1 MVFLPQAPTSTTGW
15 RQCAGWWPS
24 HDPRSQVRAFCSRK
38 QRVAS
43 DAGRDLR
50 QDIRSFLTRGDA
62 RRGKSAQ
69 DRLRAVQHVLR
80 RFAHYARGN
89 PRGAG
94 RAHPGR
100 AGREESHHGRR
111 IRNLQHDPPESQE
124 AARRAAKLGVLAGV
138 CGQLGTSVITLCT
151 GTRDPEYMWR
161 SHPDNDVPA
170 AWQDLL
176 ASMERALEIA
186 EEYEVTL
193 AFEPEVNNVVAS
205 AEKGRRLLDDMQSSR
220 LKVVMDAAN
229 LFREGELPHAEEVL
243 NAAFEL

>member
-1 MVFLPQAPTSTTGW
+1 
-15 RQCAGWWPS
+15 
-24 HDPRSQVRAFCSRK
+24 
-38 QRVAS
+38 
-43 DAGRDLR
+43 
-50 QDIRSFLTRGDA
+50 
-62 RRGKSAQ
+62 
-69 DRLRAVQHVLR
+69 
-80 RFAHYARGN
+80 
-89 PRGAG
+89 
-94 RAHPGR
+94 
-100 AGREESHHGRR
+100 
-111 IRNLQHDPPESQE
+111 
-124 AARRAAKLGVLAGV
+124 
-138 CGQLGTSVITLCT
+138 VITLCT

-243 NAAFEL
+243 NAAFELLGEYVVIAHAKDVKNTGEVVAAGRGELDYDRYLENLRGFGFEGPLILHDLKEGEVEESVAFLRTKLAENAAYSEQRGR